1 MLEEEV
7 LMLQFKKMCCMCCL
21 MCLISSVVSAQELY
35 EWKHTSFQYPNH
47 WKIVADEG
55 DDVRQVRLM
64 PNDRDDVSL
73 LFSLFGEFPEP
84 DEKYNAMPVQASV
97 SFGLGLALKL
107 AGEAGERAIALH
119 YGNIELSNGSF
130 MSARFTI
137 MPPEADTFH
146 MLESFHAYNAESG
159 GGFMGMVM
167 TQGLRGQLID
177 DLRYIQYINE
187 AYEIVRSLVIR

>member
-1 MLEEEV
+1 
-7 LMLQFKKMCCMCCL
+7 MLQLKKMCFMWCL

-35 EWKHTSFQYPNH
+35 EWKHTTFQYPNH
-47 WKIVADEG
+47 WKVVVEEG
-55 DDVRQVRLM
+55 DDVRQVKLM

-73 LFSLFGEFPEP
+73 LFSIFGEFPEP
-84 DEKYNAMPVQASV
+84 DEAYNTMPVQASV
-97 SFGLGLALKL
+97 SFGLGPALKL

-119 YGNIELSNGSF
+119 YGHIELSNGSS

-137 MPPEADTFH
+137 MPPEVDMFY
-146 MLESFHAYNAESG
+146 MLECFHDYNAESG
-159 GGFMGMVM
+159 GAFMGMVL

-187 AYEIVRSLVIR
+187 AYEIVRSLAIR